1 LKIKNIFE
9 SIKSPYYKNEKL
21 TYLREYFVVGILYII
36 STILFTY
43 PVAFKLTTDI
53 PGTGADSFQW
63 MRILWYTK
71 TAVQQTNLTKLTHDS
86 LLFYP
91 NGIESMPFQ
100 SAFNQI
106 MYLLLSP
113 FLELHVIY
121 TILWLLTFVIGAIGA
136 YLLVKYLTGNQ
147 SAAFLAGIVFA
158 FSPFHF
164 SRALY
169 FFGAAS
175 VQWIPF
181 CALFLIKTAKEGGI
195 KNPVLA
201 GIFFILVA
209 MSDLQYMIF
218 MGIFAGL
225 LFLYEAYLK
234 LISRT
239 NYFNSATE
247 MLKKYSL
254 FAAVSF
260 LGLLP
265 LTINEIAVSLSGKNY
280 LKANIREIPGLSNDL
295 MSFFLPSHLN
305 PFLGRFTTDFYS
317 NIPSW
322 FAEKVNFIGYVVL
335 ALSLFTCF
343 RLRKN
348 PEVKFWIL
356 VTLFF
361 SIISLGP
368 ILHINGVYSF
378 TAFKT
383 YIALPYVVM
392 YDIVPFLDNCRTV
405 GRFFVVA
412 TLGFSVLAGYGLSDL
427 FKYKPEKKVLI
438 GAVVSSLIILEFLCI
453 PYPTVQAS
461 VPAFY
466 DKISNDQENY
476 GLLEIPLNHNAGY
489 MNFEYLYYQTVHHKP
504 LVGGYAARYPANIR
518 SFQKYTPFIR
528 ELNFYPAPQEDI
540 LPDVTQIGSSV
551 LRLNNIRYVIIHTNE
566 LSDQQINYVN
576 KLLKET
582 LKTVPD
588 VYPEDKLI
596 VYQVPDVTPAP
607 YVVLNNGWST
617 VEKQNGVP
625 TRWISNNASITV
637 NSDRPQ
643 NTTLKFKAL
652 SLYYPVT
659 LEIFNGK
666 TLQSKQI
673 INTNSTAIYTPV
685 NLEKGENHILLQV
698 TEAAKMLDNSSNSE
712 SRDSQKPNVAI
723 QEIRF
728 VE

>member
-1 LKIKNIFE
+1 
-9 SIKSPYYKNEKL
+9 
-21 TYLREYFVVGILYII
+21 
-36 STILFTY
+36 
-43 PVAFKLTTDI
+43 
-53 PGTGADSFQW
+53 
-63 MRILWYTK
+63 
-71 TAVQQTNLTKLTHDS
+71 
-86 LLFYP
+86 
-91 NGIESMPFQ
+91 
-100 SAFNQI
+100 
-106 MYLLLSP
+106 
-113 FLELHVIY
+113 
-121 TILWLLTFVIGAIGA
+121 
-136 YLLVKYLTGNQ
+136 
-147 SAAFLAGIVFA
+147 
-158 FSPFHF
+158 
-164 SRALY
+164 
-169 FFGAAS
+169 
-175 VQWIPF
+175 
-181 CALFLIKTAKEGGI
+181 
-195 KNPVLA
+195 
-201 GIFFILVA
+201 
-209 MSDLQYMIF
+209 MI
-218 MGIFAGL
+218 
-225 LFLYEAYLK
+225 
-234 LISRT
+234 
-239 NYFNSATE
+239 
-247 MLKKYSL
+247 KKYSI
-254 FAAVSF
+254 FAVVSL

-280 LKANIREIPGLSNDL
+280 LKANVREIPSLSNDL

-305 PFLGRFTTDFYS
+305 PFFGRFTTDFYS

-322 FAEKVNFIGYVVL
+322 LAEKVNFIGYVVL
-335 ALSLFTCF
+335 ALSLFACF
-343 RLRKN
+343 RLRKKQ
-348 PEVKFWIL
+348 EVKFWIL

-412 TLGFSVLAGYGLSDL
+412 TLGFSVMAGYGLSEL
-427 FKYKPEKKVLI
+427 FKYRPEKKILI
-438 GAVVSSLIILEFLCI
+438 SAVVCSLVILEFLCI
-453 PYPTVQAS
+453 PYPTTQVS
-461 VPAFY
+461 VPSFY
-466 DKISNDQENY
+466 QKISNDQENY

-518 SFQKYTPFIR
+518 NFQKYTPFIR

-540 LPDVTQIGSSV
+540 LPNVTQIGSSV

-566 LSDQQINYVN
+566 LSDQQVNYVN

-588 VYPEDKLI
+588 VYPQDKLI
-596 VYQVPDVTPAP
+596 VYQVPNVTPAP

-617 VEKQNGVP
+617 VEKQEGVP

-637 NSDRPQ
+637 NSDHPQ
-643 NTTLKFKAL
+643 NTTLKFQAW

-673 INTNSTAIYTPV
+673 INPNFTAIYAPV
-685 NLEKGENHILLQV
+685 NLEKGENHILLQI
-698 TEAAKMLDNSSNSE
+698 TEDAEKLDNSSNLKN
-712 SRDSQKPNVAI
+712 RDSQKSSSMAI